1 MDVFLVPVA
10 PDRYELYCEE
20 PDEPE
25 PPEQEGAPAPGFFR
39 RLVLRFRDQLAEA
52 ERARHL
58 GPQPGDVRPSFLGRA
73 KNRTLRW
80 VVESIAEQRLLWQLR
95 GKDAVLLVFPDDL
108 TDPQARQLLMR
119 SLQRDWDRHRFWLVV
134 DTLGGLG
141 SIALII
147 LPGPNFIGYY
157 FMFRIVGHYFSL
169 RGARQ
174 GMNRRD
180 LDHGS
185 QRPAVAAPDAGR
197 RSARGPRRA
206 RARRRRLA
214 QARAPRQLL
223 SARSDAQPL
232 NAYLVYSRQ

>member
-25 PPEQEGAPAPGFFR
+25 PPVQEGAPAPGFFR
-39 RLVLRFRDQLAEA
+39 RMALRFREQLAEA
-52 ERARHL
+52 ERARHVL
-58 GPQPGDVRPSFLGRA
+58 PQPGDVRPSFLGRA
-73 KNRTLRW
+73 KARTLRW

-95 GKDAVLLVFPDDL
+95 GRDAVLLIHPDDV
-108 TDPQARQLLMR
+108 TESQARQLLMR
-119 SLQRDWDRHRFWLVV
+119 SLQRDWERHRFWLVV

-174 GMNRRD
+174 GMSRVTWTAE
-180 LDHGS
+180 GS
-185 QRPAVAAPDAGR
+185 APLSVLRTLVDETPDARAERVHAVAATLR
-197 RSARGPRRA
+197 LE
-206 RARRRRLA
+206 RLA
-214 QARAPRQLL
+214 GFFQRAATP
-223 SARSDAQPL
+223 
-232 NAYLVYSRQ
+232 